1 MSGVDPTEASM
12 IALAHD
18 TKHNVEAS
26 KDHEAG
32 FVLEEKKAHSQT
44 DSGSHDEED
53 EVYEGMPTE
62 EEKQTLKRVPGAI
75 NFKAFL
81 VGYIEV
87 RFLSFPP
94 FSRRLSHF
102 PSIPPFFRPFS
113 TFRPLPDLELTLLF
127 LYSSPSASRTTIAP
141 SLVLFSLF
149 SLFSLF

>member
-44 DSGSHDEED
+44 DSGSHAEDD

-62 EEKQTLKRVPGAI
+62 EEKQTLKRVPGKI
-75 NFKAFL
+75 NFTAFL
-81 VGYIEV
+81 IGYIEV

-94 FSRRLSHF
+94 FSRRSLLLPVKYPLLSTIFDHSLSPRL
-102 PSIPPFFRPFS
+102 PS
-113 TFRPLPDLELTLLF
+113 
-127 LYSSPSASRTTIAP
+127 
-141 SLVLFSLF
+141 
-149 SLFSLF
+149 